1 MFCRANIEEV
11 KYINNIILDYQNAS
25 GQLVNVNKSEIMFSK
40 HVKEE
45 VKRSIHQILHM
56 QQVEQFSKYLGMPT
70 YIGRSK
76 NQTFQFLQDKVWK
89 KLKGWKEKHL
99 SFAGRA
105 TLIKAV
111 AQAIPTYIMSS
122 FLLPKSFCDHME
134 SQICKFWW
142 GNNVDKRKIHWVNW
156 KKTCKA
162 KSKGGMGFKNLRAF
176 NEALLAKQG
185 WRLITNPQSLV
196 ARMFKA
202 KYYPQCDFLKAK
214 RTQNWSFSWQS
225 IQKSS
230 WILKKGCVWQIGDG
244 KSINIWE
251 DRWINPKAGSFMWSK
266 KPDNS
271 PLQRVSDLIDEETK
285 CWKEHVINQ
294 NFYPMEATQIFAIP
308 LTNTNSEDIISWY
321 GTKDGNYS
329 VKSGYHAIMEWNDYD
344 TTAATSSHN
353 DMETRW
359 KKLWSLAVPPKQTHL
374 IWRILD
380 NALPVKENLLYRGI
394 RCAPFCSYCGT
405 KLETINHIFMEC
417 DWARK
422 AWFTCPFTINME
434 NVKLKTVNDWIDY
447 MIQTAKTEDVQVIS
461 AIMYGIW
468 LARNDRE
475 FNNKCLPPDEVVCRA
490 MKSLHEYQANQHARV
505 PERTIES
512 GDNDTLAGVLL
523 PIPLPNLTWML
534 TL

>member
-1 MFCRANIEEV
+1 VGIKTDMAKAYDRVEWEFLHATLTSMGFPNNITIIIMKCVTTVSFSILLNGVPTNRFYPNRGLRQGDPLSPYLFIICADVLSNLLIKAQNENKIKGVKIAQGAPEITHLLFADDSLMFCRANIEEV

-89 KLKGWKEKHL
+89 KSKGWKEKHL

-230 WILKKGCVWQIGDG
+230 WILKKGCVWKIGDG

-251 DRWINPKAGSFMWSK
+251 DRWINPKAGSIMWSK

-359 KKLWSLAVPPKQTHL
+359 KKIWSLAVPPKQTHL

-394 RCAPFCSYCGT
+394 RCAPFCSYYGT

-417 DWARK
+417 D
-422 AWFTCPFTINME
+422 
-434 NVKLKTVNDWIDY
+434 
-447 MIQTAKTEDVQVIS
+447 
-461 AIMYGIW
+461 
-468 LARNDRE
+468 
-475 FNNKCLPPDEVVCRA
+475 
-490 MKSLHEYQANQHARV
+490 
-505 PERTIES
+505 
-512 GDNDTLAGVLL
+512 
-523 PIPLPNLTWML
+523 
-534 TL
+534 